1 MEQLSADPDS
11 ALIASSCHHAMYL
24 PGRLLFA
31 ARLVFP
37 LVRRI
42 RILDRSRLVTP
53 CAPCWMQM
61 TDPPREPSGKI
72 VLMIMLFMFTFVTMV
87 GGNPLKD
94 AYGFR
99 YWKNP
104 GPISEYYGTGH
115 SAQLRA
121 FLASI
126 LGAAFAVAGPDMLS
140 LIVSLTGISLDRCR
154 IRQEQETE
162 GVHSLAVCRGY
173 QPPKSLAGS
182 FQECLCP
189 TDHLV
194 RRSPDENMLRLDDLA
209 ECIRLQL
216 PRLSSRCRYRCRLGG
231 RNLDE
236 RCSQRTAGC
245 GKVALCRR
253 HDQDEDWGFA
263 SYRQRRYRQLYLLG
277 VSEAPG
283 WECSSAQ
290 GTFVERLF
298 ELPYLHVADLL
309 SCSELPGHCSK
320 QSLLQDI
327 RVTQLIGLLF
337 VAAVWLSMA
346 MRLDSCERPTRTAF
360 LIALSS

>member
-1 MEQLSADPDS
+1 
-11 ALIASSCHHAMYL
+11 
-24 PGRLLFA
+24 
-31 ARLVFP
+31 
-37 LVRRI
+37 
-42 RILDRSRLVTP
+42 
-53 CAPCWMQM
+53 MQM
-61 TDPPREPSGKI
+61 TDSSREPSGKI

-104 GPISEYYGTGH
+104 GPISEFYGTGH

-154 IRQEQETE
+154 IRQEQEAE
-162 GVHSLAVCRGY
+162 GVHSLVVCRGY

-194 RRSPDENMLRLDDLA
+194 RRSPDEKMLRLDDLA

-263 SYRQRRYRQLYLLG
+263 SYRQRRYCQFNFLG
-277 VSEAPG
+277 VSPA
-283 WECSSAQ
+283 SRSARRDNL
-290 GTFVERLF
+290 TLAERLSDF
-298 ELPYLHVADLL
+298 FSAR
-309 SCSELPGHCSK
+309 SGS
-320 QSLLQDI
+320 
-327 RVTQLIGLLF
+327 
-337 VAAVWLSMA
+337 
-346 MRLDSCERPTRTAF
+346 AF
-360 LIALSS
+360 LFGASRTLQ